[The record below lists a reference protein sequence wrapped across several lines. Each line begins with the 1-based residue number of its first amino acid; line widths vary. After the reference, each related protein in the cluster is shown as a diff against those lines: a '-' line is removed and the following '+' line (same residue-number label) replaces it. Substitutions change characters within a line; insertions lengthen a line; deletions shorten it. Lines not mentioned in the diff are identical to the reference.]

1 MRRKIKMAVKKF
13 PGMMA
18 LLSAQIIIALIAF
31 FISLSV
37 LVIIIREIFYDKEY
51 DMDERVFAYLKNFV
65 TPVNNHIMEFFSLG
79 GSHLFLVPAWILLIV
94 FYYLKY
100 KDRWMAIKM
109 PVIALSNLLLM
120 AGLKFFFNRP
130 RPLIPLLKNV
140 PGLSF
145 PSGHA
150 FMSFIFYGF
159 VIYLVYH
166 DVKNGRVKWSIISI
180 LVIIVLIIG
189 LSRVYLR
196 VHYASDVLAGYCFGM
211 MSLLILLGLL
221 KLIEK
226 YNASRI
232 PPPLNVTR
240 PTGELPGG

>member
-94 FYYLKY
+94 FYYVKY

-120 AGLKFFFNRP
+120 AGLKFFW
-130 RPLIPLLKNV
+130 
-140 PGLSF
+140 G
-145 PSGHA
+145 G
-150 FMSFIFYGF
+150 G
-159 VIYLVYH
+159 
-166 DVKNGRVKWSIISI
+166 GT
-180 LVIIVLIIG
+180 
-189 LSRVYLR
+189 
-196 VHYASDVLAGYCFGM
+196 VLAERPVTLVARVSR
-211 MSLLILLGLL
+211 SL
-221 KLIEK
+221 
-226 YNASRI
+226 
-232 PPPLNVTR
+232 
-240 PTGELPGG
+240 PT